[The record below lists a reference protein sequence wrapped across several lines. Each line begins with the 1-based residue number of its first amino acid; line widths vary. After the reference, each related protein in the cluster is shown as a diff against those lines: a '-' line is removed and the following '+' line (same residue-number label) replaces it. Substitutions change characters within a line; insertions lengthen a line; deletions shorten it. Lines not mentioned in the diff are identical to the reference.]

1 MSLARTDLNG
11 EHVSQTLDVD
21 TKSLRLTVVIP
32 SYFMFLPDQHH
43 HLHISSSDEE
53 VLYVPPF
60 DIPDMDFDWDLPL
73 EARTEGEAILHLEG
87 QVFFCPV
94 SDATIC
100 IYAAIDER
108 YRVRVE
114 KGSGQRLEVV
124 HEVDILDTLDTA
136 VATRVAANGAA
147 EEK

>member
-1 MSLARTDLNG
+1 VSLARTDLNG
-11 EHVSQTLDVD
+11 EHVLQTLDLD
-21 TKSLRLTVVIP
+21 SRSLRLTVVIP
-32 SYFMFLPDQHH
+32 SDYMFLPDQHH
-43 HLHISSSDEE
+43 HLHISSSDES

-73 EARTEGEAILHLEG
+73 EVRGEGEAILHMEG

-100 IYAAIDER
+100 IYATIDEG

-114 KGSGQRLEVV
+114 AGSGQRLEVV

-136 VATRVAANGAA
+136 VATRVAASGAA